1 MPPGLSKPLQP
12 TELRLSVIVPT
23 LNEQAHLHATLASID
38 LGAADDLIIV
48 DGGSCDA
55 TQDIARQFTSRVLS
69 APRGRARQMNTG
81 ARQAQGDVLLFLHAD
96 TQLPPGGLDRVR
108 DTMRQPQIAGGAFR
122 LSLTPP
128 TRALRL
134 IAWGANVR
142 TRLGKRPYGDQA
154 LFIRRSL
161 FETIGGYAD
170 TPFLEDVQMVKALR
184 QYGKLAIMPQAVRTS
199 GRRWQRDGL
208 IYTTVRNNVLML
220 CYGLGV
226 SPVTL
231 QRWYR

>member
-1 MPPGLSKPLQP
+1 MPDSPSNHRQRVD
-12 TELRLSVIVPT
+12 LRLSVIVPT
-23 LNEQAHLHATLASID
+23 LNEQAHLHATLASVD

-55 TQDIARQFTSRVLS
+55 TLDIARQSTACVLS
-69 APRGRARQMNTG
+69 TPRGRARQMNTG

-96 TQLPPGGLDRVR
+96 TQLPPGGLDSVR

-122 LSLTPP
+122 LLLTPP

-142 TRLGKRPYGDQA
+142 TQLGKRPYGDQA

-161 FETIGGYAD
+161 FEAIGGYPD
-170 TPFLEDVQMVKALR
+170 TPFMEDVQLVKALR
-184 QYGKLAIMPQAVRTS
+184 QYGKLAILPQAVRTS

-208 IYTTVRNNVLML
+208 IYTTVRNNVLL
-220 CYGLGV
+220 LLYGLGI
-226 SPVTL
+226 SPATL